1 MKISY
6 KVILRNYVYV
16 RIAIINIIDIIMR
29 IPSLGSTHNCL
40 TDPIGSRSSTA
51 SHSSQSISSSSSSLS
66 STSLLCRLIPSSNAH
81 YDSMGHNGIVGIN
94 GGDNESVQVVFSAQ
108 SRDAIIYVTV
118 VLVIYII
125 IFVVLVVTSYR
136 KSSALRETLN
146 RHLRSQY
153 ATGPFGTPTILE
165 TDSNGDQV
173 HCDTVDELH
182 EGSIQL

>member
-1 MKISY
+1 MSTTNRNQFIKIPGGDGNGESGGSD
-6 KVILRNYVYV
+6 NFQS
-16 RIAIINIIDIIMR
+16 NS
-29 IPSLGSTHNCL
+29 PFGNLGSNHGTAQQL
-40 TDPIGSRSSTA
+40 IGGRLMNAVSSG
-51 SHSSQSISSSSSSLS
+51 SGPQ
-66 STSLLCRLIPSSNAH
+66 
-81 YDSMGHNGIVGIN
+81 
-94 GGDNESVQVVFSAQ
+94 ESFQVVFSAQ

-146 RHLRSQY
+146 RHLRSHY
-153 ATGPFGTPTILE
+153 ATGPIGTPTILE
-165 TDSNGDQV
+165 TDCNGDQV

>member
-1 MKISY
+1 MG
-6 KVILRNYVYV
+6 
-16 RIAIINIIDIIMR
+16 
-29 IPSLGSTHNCL
+29 SLN
-40 TDPIGSRSSTA
+40 DPIGSRSSTS
-51 SHSSQSISSSSSSLS
+51 SHSPSSSASSSSSLSLSPLS
-66 STSLLCRLIPSSNAH
+66 STSLLCRLIPSSSNTH
-81 YDSMGHNGIVGIN
+81 YNSMGHNVVGMN
-94 GGDNESVQVVFSAQ
+94 GGDNESIQVVFSAQ